1 MILCKERCNK
11 ICDYFTRAILNSTS
25 EDIPPHSQST
35 ARSGKLT
42 EYVFVLMPVQQLAL
56 LAVGSVLN
64 ALADEA
70 LQATRLVFL

>member
-1 MILCKERCNK
+1 MI
-11 ICDYFTRAILNSTS
+11 ILPELS

-42 EYVFVLMPVQQLAL
+42 EYVFILTPVQQLAL